1 LEEIKLKKEHEF
13 RLQQTILENQ
23 RRREEREH
31 EMQMLRMMM
40 GYPPE
45 AHTRVHTAHQEQ
57 QQPISNSNNFYACET
72 NDSHIPYSENFSSSS
87 FFGFGSVSSN
97 QNPTTDHS
105 NSYYKL

>member
-1 LEEIKLKKEHEF
+1 
-13 RLQQTILENQ
+13 
-23 RRREEREH
+23 
-31 EMQMLRMMM
+31 MQMLRMMM

-57 QQPISNSNNFYACET
+57 QQPISNSNNIYTCKT